1 MMTSRYHGAMRT
13 TVVIDGDVAAE
24 IERLRREGLGVSAAL
39 NLLARRGMA
48 KDATATT
55 VTYQHR
61 TSKIGLKVGL
71 VARCTI
77 SDLEAGV
84 SARNGRD
91 WKRTRHTRS
100 PWPQAT
106 IDQDVMDRA
115 LEVQGALA
123 VEGLHRTV
131 KLGDLLIAA
140 AAERARL
147 VVLHYDPD
155 FDRIATITGQ
165 PTEWVAPPGTVD

>member
-1 MMTSRYHGAMRT
+1 M
-13 TVVIDGDVAAE
+13 
-24 IERLRREGLGVSAAL
+24 GLGAYFLGDTSAV
-39 NLLARRGMA
+39 AR
-48 KDATATT
+48 
-55 VTYQHR
+55 VTKPAVGQR
-61 TSKIGLKVGL
+61 LIPLIEAGL

-77 SDLEAGV
+77 TDLEAGFG
-84 SARNGRD
+84 ARNGRD
-91 WKRTRHTRS
+91 WKRSWHVRS

-115 LEVQGALA
+115 FEVQGTLA
-123 VEGLHRTV
+123 GEGLHRTV

-147 VVLHYDPD
+147 VVLHYDRD

>member
-1 MMTSRYHGAMRT
+1 MGLSAYFLGDTSAVTRVTKPA
-13 TVVIDGDVAAE
+13 VAQ
-24 IERLRREGLGVSAAL
+24 RLIPLMEA
-39 NLLARRGMA
+39 
-48 KDATATT
+48 
-55 VTYQHR
+55 
-61 TSKIGLKVGL
+61 GL

-77 SDLEAGV
+77 TDLEAGV

-91 WKRTRHTRS
+91 WKRTQLARS

-115 LEVQGALA
+115 FEVQGALA
-123 VEGLHRTV
+123 AEGLHRTV

-147 VVLHYDPD
+147 VVLHYDRD

-165 PTEWVAPPGTVD
+165 PMEWVAPPGTVD

>member
-1 MMTSRYHGAMRT
+1 MGLSAYFLGDTSA
-13 TVVIDGDVAAE
+13 VARVTKPAVAQRLIPL
-24 IERLRREGLGVSAAL
+24 IEA
-39 NLLARRGMA
+39 
-48 KDATATT
+48 
-55 VTYQHR
+55 
-61 TSKIGLKVGL
+61 GL

-77 SDLEAGV
+77 TDLEAGI

-91 WKRTRHTRS
+91 WKRTRHARP

-123 VEGLHRTV
+123 VDGLHRTV

-147 VVLHYDPD
+147 VVLHYDHD

>member
-1 MMTSRYHGAMRT
+1 MGLRAYFLGDTSAVAR
-13 TVVIDGDVAAE
+13 VIKPAVAQRLIPL
-24 IERLRREGLGVSAAL
+24 IEA
-39 NLLARRGMA
+39 
-48 KDATATT
+48 
-55 VTYQHR
+55 
-61 TSKIGLKVGL
+61 GL

-77 SDLEAGV
+77 TDLEAGV

-91 WKRTRHTRS
+91 WNHTQHARS
-100 PWPQAT
+100 LWPQAT
-106 IDQDVMDRA
+106 IDQDVMNRA
-115 LEVQGALA
+115 FEVQGALA

-147 VVLHYDPD
+147 VVLHYDRD

-165 PTEWVAPPGTVD
+165 ATEWVVPPGTVD

>member
-1 MMTSRYHGAMRT
+1 M
-13 TVVIDGDVAAE
+13 
-24 IERLRREGLGVSAAL
+24 
-39 NLLARRGMA
+39 
-48 KDATATT
+48 
-55 VTYQHR
+55 
-61 TSKIGLKVGL
+61 GLKAYFLGDTSAVARVTKPAVAQRLIPLIEAGL

-77 SDLEAGV
+77 TDLEAGV

-91 WKRTRHTRS
+91 WKRTRHARS

-115 LEVQGALA
+115 FEVQGALA

-147 VVLHYDPD
+147 VVLHYDRD

>member
-1 MMTSRYHGAMRT
+1 M
-13 TVVIDGDVAAE
+13 
-24 IERLRREGLGVSAAL
+24 GLGAYFLGDTSAV
-39 NLLARRGMA
+39 AR
-48 KDATATT
+48 
-55 VTYQHR
+55 VTKPQVAQR
-61 TSKIGLKVGL
+61 LIPLIEAGL

-77 SDLEAGV
+77 TDLEAGV

-91 WKRTRHTRS
+91 WKRTRHVRS
-100 PWPQAT
+100 SWPQAM

-115 LEVQGALA
+115 FEVQGALA

-147 VVLHYDPD
+147 VVLHYDHD
-155 FDRIATITGQ
+155 FDRIATVTGQ